1 MCMCTSYSIF
11 IYIYACVEYVSLPP
25 CGLVVL
31 GGVVGGVG
39 VGLCLPYHMGWGEGP
54 WTQDTGPYIYM
65 VYTYTYAYIYT
76 YICICFCLLLEHHEL
91 FHPKSKT
98 QWPKSG
104 TTWDGHWQSHHKYF
118 GVRNKIVHTVCPI
131 SRSYQMLSKRLLSCE
146 ICQFIFLDWYQRGK
160 YPSKTSYPLAI

>member
-1 MCMCTSYSIF
+1 M
-11 IYIYACVEYVSLPP
+11 
-25 CGLVVL
+25 L
-31 GGVVGGVG
+31 GGGGGGVW
-39 VGLCLPYHMGWGEGP
+39 GLAFASRTIWGGGGAVN
-54 WTQDTGPYIYM
+54 TRHGTVYIYM
-65 VYTYTYAYIYT
+65 VYTYTYAYIHIYV
-76 YICICFCLLLEHHEL
+76 YVFCLLLEHHES

-146 ICQFIFLDWYQRGK
+146 ICQFIFWD
-160 YPSKTSYPLAI
+160 

>member
-1 MCMCTSYSIF
+1 MCIICIPS
-11 IYIYACVEYVSLPP
+11 SLWI
-25 CGLVVL
+25 
-31 GGVVGGVG
+31 GGVGGGWWGGVG
-39 VGLCLPYHMGWGEGP
+39 VGLCLPYHMGWGRGREHK
-54 WTQDTGPYIYM
+54 TRDRIYIYM
-65 VYTYTYAYIYT
+65 VYTYTYAYIHIYV
-76 YICICFCLLLEHHEL
+76 YVFCLLLEHHES

-146 ICQFIFLDWYQRGK
+146 ICQFIFLD
-160 YPSKTSYPLAI
+160 